1 MNNKLNECNVCM
13 CKIMIGEAKRRD
25 NLVFNEIFPTIQN
38 KQFAYVFHIK
48 TYIFE
53 FSILVYLPAEVVI

>member
-1 MNNKLNECNVCM
+1 M

-25 NLVFNEIFPTIQN
+25 NLVFNEIFPTIKN